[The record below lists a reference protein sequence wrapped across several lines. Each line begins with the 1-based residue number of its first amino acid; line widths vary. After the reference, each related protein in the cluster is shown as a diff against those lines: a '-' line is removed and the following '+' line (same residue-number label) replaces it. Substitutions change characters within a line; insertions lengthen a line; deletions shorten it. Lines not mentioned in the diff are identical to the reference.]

1 MEEKV
6 RAVTTRIT
14 LMNTHLI
21 YIPMT
26 GVGLYGGYRG
36 DAWYQERID
45 VFMNTTLQSLIKQ
58 TNQGFVVWMS
68 FREQE
73 RDNPLTA
80 RLAAIMKGAGIRYF
94 LTFDGLMYHD
104 DKFTD
109 GFQAKLKNVGR
120 CLRDW
125 VRNNRSFTDVLGGIG
140 EIYIN
145 KNNTLKARLNNS
157 LYTLEQYF
165 GDSEWITVTRIDS
178 DDLFHKQAVEIIQ
191 EHEPFPGALVCGKG
205 LIYNTETKELAE
217 WNPPTNPPFHTIFF
231 PATHFFVPGMYLDY
245 FGDFKSHEDITKVFA
260 CRKLP
265 DNFYCVTTHNPKNH
279 ISTIWNHPFRGK
291 LVDPDLIT
299 DYL

>member
-1 MEEKV
+1 
-6 RAVTTRIT
+6 
-14 LMNTHLI
+14 MNTHLI

-36 DAWYQERID
+36 DAWYKERAQ
-45 VFMNTTLQSLIKQ
+45 VFFDTTLKSLEKQ
-58 TNQGFVVWMS
+58 TTKNFVVWMS

-73 RDNPLTA
+73 ATNPITA
-80 RLAAIMKGAGIRYF
+80 EIANEMKKRGIRYF

-104 DKFTD
+104 DKFSD
-109 GFQAKLKNVGR
+109 GMIAKGKNIGR

-125 VRNNRSFTDVLGGIG
+125 YRNSRGFMDVVGGIG

-145 KNNTLKARLNNS
+145 KNNTLKARLRNS
-157 LYTLEQYF
+157 LYALEQYF
-165 GDSEWITVTRIDS
+165 GNSEWVTVTRIDS
-178 DDLFHKQAVEIIQ
+178 DDLFHKQAVELIQ
-191 EHEPFPGALVCGKG
+191 DHEPFAGALVCGKG

-231 PATHFFVPGMYLDY
+231 PGTHFFIPGMYLDY
-245 FGDFKSHEDITKVFA
+245 MNGYTSHEDVTKVFQ